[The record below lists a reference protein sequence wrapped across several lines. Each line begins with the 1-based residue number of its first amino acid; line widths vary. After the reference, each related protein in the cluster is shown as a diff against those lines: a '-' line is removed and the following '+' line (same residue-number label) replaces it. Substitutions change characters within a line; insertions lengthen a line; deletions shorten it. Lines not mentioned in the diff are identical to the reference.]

1 MSISDGRT
9 ECTECGTLIDTTAD
23 TPDRRVPCPNCGG
36 IKRRIYASA
45 TGGQPSNY
53 MLDNFVAHRL
63 SLLTKC
69 GVRELPAQA
78 NWLNTFILTS
88 VLKVRLPTE
97 TRAYVFN
104 FLRRAEGALSAYR
117 EARVALIE
125 YIDTPRNV
133 LSPYFRALLNFE
145 VCISQCYQGY
155 ELLARASGKRLFEQN
170 DGSEAER
177 LQMLYVDSKHMDR
190 MIEGGKI
197 PTEAT
202 AAIWI
207 TNNGLESSRAGLSFD
222 ELLEMLLN
230 MGCLA
235 EHLSKLEPLTANQ
248 SLNPDAP
255 TNGAPVS

>member
-1 MSISDGRT
+1 MSTSHGRT
-9 ECTECGTLIDTTAD
+9 ECTECGALIDTTAD
-23 TPDRRVPCPNCGG
+23 TPDRRVPCPNCGSS
-36 IKRRIYASA
+36 KRSYHASV
-45 TGGQPSNY
+45 TGMQPSNY
-53 MLDNFVAHRL
+53 LLDNFVAHKL
-63 SLLTKC
+63 SLLTQC
-69 GVRELPAQA
+69 GARELPAET
-78 NWLNTFILTS
+78 NWLNVFILTS
-88 VLKVRLPTE
+88 VFKVSLPAK

-125 YIDTPRNV
+125 YINTPRNV

-145 VCISQCYQGY
+145 VCIAQCYQGY
-155 ELLARASGKRLFEQN
+155 ELLATASGEKFFERN

-177 LQMLYVDSKHMDR
+177 LWMLYVDSKHMDH
-190 MIEGGKI
+190 MIDGGKM

-207 TNNGLESSRAGLSFD
+207 TNDGLESSRAALSFD

-230 MGCLA
+230 MGRLA
-235 EHLSKLEPLTANQ
+235 EQLSELKPQTANP

-255 TNGAPVS
+255 TSGVAS